1 LIRILR
7 LASGLKR
14 FLKFSRVSGKE
25 MTVLQL
31 PISKL
36 RFERF
41 LLQDFRAD
49 LSLLSLE
56 ETTLVELRLEIGSSQ
71 LL

>member
-1 LIRILR
+1 M
-7 LASGLKR
+7 
-14 FLKFSRVSGKE
+14 FLKFSRESRKE

-31 PISKL
+31 PINKL
-36 RFERF
+36 GFERF
-41 LLQDFRAD
+41 LLQVFRAD

-56 ETTLVELRLEIGSSQ
+56 ETTLVELRLKIGSSQ